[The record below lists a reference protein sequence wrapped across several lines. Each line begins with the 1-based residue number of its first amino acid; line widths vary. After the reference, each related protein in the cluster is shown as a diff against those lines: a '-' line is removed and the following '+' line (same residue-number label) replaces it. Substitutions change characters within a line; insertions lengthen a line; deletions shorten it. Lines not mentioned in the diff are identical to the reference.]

1 MCLPLTPKGGLRK
14 FIMNQALLLLA
25 ASLRRTLVRP
35 VRYSASG
42 TTATQWHGDTQRKFS
57 VLLCVLCAT
66 VVQSSAQK
74 INRQLVVQRH
84 NITINKIDSLSSLS
98 VGNGNFCYTA
108 DATGMQSFPDAYARG
123 VPLGTQSVWGWHS
136 FPNTENVKI
145 EQAQRTYELEGRK
158 ISYTVQGKEP
168 DAKKAVEY
176 FRVNQQRLQLG
187 NIGLEIKKK
196 DGSLATVDD
205 IKNINQQLDL
215 WTGIISSSFTVE
227 DVPVKV
233 ITACHQIQDAVSFKI
248 ESPLLASDQIDIR
261 VRIPYPN
268 GQWKDVGN
276 NWNNV
281 TQFTSSRQFTDS
293 NAIISVGLDTTN
305 YRLSL
310 KWNTVA
316 KLDVKDL
323 NHYLIHPKSGK
334 SAFEFSCLFN
344 WVFNQHTLP
353 KQIPSF
359 TETYNN
365 SVAACKKFWLSGG
378 AVDFSETKDPRA
390 FEIERRTILSQY
402 LTKIQCSSAYPPQ
415 ETGLTY
421 NSWYGKPHLEMH
433 WWHAVHYAQ
442 WGRTE
447 LMEKSLD
454 WYFKVAGK
462 AFAIAKRQGF
472 DGLRWQ
478 KMTDNEGNESP
489 SSVGAF
495 LIWQQPHF
503 IYMAELLYRAK
514 PTKQTLN
521 KYKDLLFATADF
533 MASFPSYNT
542 QTKKY
547 NLGKGVIPAQECFE
561 AVQTFNPTYELA
573 YWSWAL
579 QKAQEWRKRLGLAP
593 NKKWK
598 TIIDNLAPLPQL
610 NSVYLATE
618 STPDCYEPGSKYL
631 TDHPAVLATYSSLPA
646 VHGLDTAIMKNTL
659 DTVWKIWKWNDTWGW
674 DFPLVAM
681 TAARLHLPDKAVD
694 ALLMPIKTNTYL
706 VNGHNYQDDRLTIY
720 LPGNGGVLNAVALM
734 CTGAD
739 ADKATNSGFPKTWK
753 VKWEGLKKMF

>member
-1 MCLPLTPKGGLRK
+1 MK
-14 FIMNQALLLLA
+14 FNFSSFLL
-25 ASLRRTLVRP
+25 
-35 VRYSASG
+35 SASF
-42 TTATQWHGDTQRKFS
+42 W
-57 VLLCVLCAT
+57 LCAF
-66 VVQSSAQK
+66 VAQSQP
-74 INRQLVVQRH
+74 INREAVVKRH
-84 NITINKIDSLSSLS
+84 NVKVNKIDSLSSLT
-98 VGNGNFCYTA
+98 VGNGNFAFTV
-108 DATGMQSFPDAYARG
+108 DATGMQSFPDAYAKG

-136 FPNTENVKI
+136 FPNTENLKI
-145 EQAQRTYELEGRK
+145 EQTQKMYDLEGRK

-168 DAKKAVEY
+168 EAKKAVEY
-176 FRVNQQRLQLG
+176 FRVNPHRLQLG

-215 WTGIISSSFTVE
+215 WSGVIKSSFAVE
-227 DVPVKV
+227 GIPVE
-233 ITACHQIQDAVSFKI
+233 IFTACHQKLDAVSFSI
-248 ESPLLASDQIDIR
+248 QSPLLVNGKISFRI
-261 VRIPYPN
+261 RIPFPN

-276 NWNNV
+276 NWNDDSSFTTAAQFSKYKALVV
-281 TQFTSSRQFTDS
+281 TELDSSDYSIHLGWSTFSKIEKKTSNYYILHPRETKNTFVFTCLFSKQQNDVVPSVAQTFSSS
-293 NAIISVGLDTTN
+293 
-305 YRLSL
+305 
-310 KWNTVA
+310 
-316 KLDVKDL
+316 
-323 NHYLIHPKSGK
+323 K
-334 SAFEFSCLFN
+334 SAYKN
-344 WVFNQHTLP
+344 
-353 KQIPSF
+353 
-359 TETYNN
+359 
-365 SVAACKKFWLSGG
+365 FWLSGG
-378 AVDFSETKDPRA
+378 AADFSATNDPRA

-442 WGRTE
+442 WGRVE

-454 WYFKVAGK
+454 WYFNVADK
-462 AFAIAKRQGF
+462 AKLIAKRQGL

-503 IYMAELLYRAK
+503 IYMAELLYRAR
-514 PTKQTLN
+514 PTKQTLD

-533 MASFPSYNT
+533 MASFPTYD
-542 QTKKY
+542 QKTKKY
-547 NLGKGVIPAQECFE
+547 NLGKGLIPAQECFE

-579 QKAQEWRKRLGLAP
+579 QKAQEWRKRLGMSP
-593 NKKWK
+593 NKKWQNV
-598 TIIDNLAPLPQL
+598 IDNLAPLPQM
-610 NSVYLATE
+610 NGVYLATE
-618 STPDCYEPGSKYL
+618 STPDCYQPGSRYL
-631 TDHPAVLATYSSLPA
+631 TDHPAVLGAYSSLPA
-646 VHGLDTAIMKNTL
+646 AHGLDTIVMKKTL
-659 DTVWKIWKWNDTWGW
+659 DTVWKVWQWNDTWGW

-681 TAARLHLPDKAVD
+681 TAARLHLPEKAVD

-706 VNGHNYQDDRLTIY
+706 INGHNYQDERLTIY

-739 ADKATNSGFPKTWK
+739 ADKVINIGFPSTWK
-753 VKWEGLKKMF
+753 VKWEGLKKLF